1 MKYIQNTMYHFLRL
15 SALII
20 FESYYLNIMAID
32 YTILAS
38 RDYLPLIFNIFMYFH
53 FISYLLFP
61 YFFQTLELLYFSI
74 NTMEIYFVDLAG
86 HIY

>member
-32 YTILAS
+32 YAILAS

-61 YFFQTLELLYFSI
+61 YFFS
-74 NTMEIYFVDLAG
+74 NTRVIIFFYKHDGDIFC
-86 HIY
+86 

>member
-20 FESYYLNIMAID
+20 FESYYFNIMAID
-32 YTILAS
+32 YAILAS
-38 RDYLPLIFNIFMYFH
+38 RDYLPLIFNIFNIFMYFH

-61 YFFQTLELLYFSI
+61 YFFQTLELLF
-74 NTMEIYFVDLAG
+74 FL
-86 HIY
+86 